1 MKEVLRTLAIAAL
14 AAAVAWTVWKFLSWG
29 IITLLASL

>member
-1 MKEVLRTLAIAAL
+1 MKSVFRTTAIVAL
-14 AAAVAWTVWKFLSWG
+14 ITAVAWTVWKFLSWG